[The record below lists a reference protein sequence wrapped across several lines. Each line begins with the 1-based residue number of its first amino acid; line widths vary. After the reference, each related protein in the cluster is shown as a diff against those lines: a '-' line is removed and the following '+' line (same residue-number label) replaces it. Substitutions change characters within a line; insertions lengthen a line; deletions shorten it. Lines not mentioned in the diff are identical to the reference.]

1 MRFLL
6 AVSIFFAFFVGT
18 SYYLA
23 KRIYQG
29 LVYFFSQL
37 NFAQIFIVFLL
48 LNSIMLLGFVRT
60 SLPFPE
66 MINYLLGL
74 IYAYYFGIFA
84 YLLMFTVL
92 ADFLLFLPKVLKLS
106 FTTMPYFK
114 GYVTLAVLLL
124 TTVTSLYGFIN
135 ARQIDHVTYEIPLQN
150 KTDISDLNMVLISDL
165 HLGAVGLEEN
175 LEHIVAEINALQPDV
190 VCIAGDFF
198 DTDYHAIRNP
208 EAALETLRKIQS
220 TFGIYACLGNHDAGP
235 TMGSMLSFVE
245 EADIHLLNED
255 YTVIDERLILVGR
268 LDEAPIGDYDK
279 LHRGELADFFTPVN
293 PALPVIV
300 LDHNPINVRTYD
312 EEPVDLIL
320 CGHTH
325 KGQLFPGS
333 LVTNALFTVDY
344 GYYRK
349 DAQSPQVIV
358 TSGVGFWGMPMR
370 VGTNCEIVS
379 IKFIDDKSE

>member
-1 MRFLL
+1 MLFLIAL
-6 AVSIFFAFFVGT
+6 LITFALFLGT

-23 KRIYQG
+23 QRIYQG
-29 LVYFFSQL
+29 LVLFFPKL
-37 NFAQIFIVFLL
+37 HFGALLTVFLVL
-48 LNSIMLLGFVRT
+48 TSIMLLGFTRSV
-60 SLPFPE
+60 LPFPE
-66 MINYLLGL
+66 TIKHIFSL

-84 YLLMFTVL
+84 YLLMFTIL
-92 ADFLLFLPKVLKLS
+92 ADFLLFLPRLLKLS
-106 FTTMPYFK
+106 FAATPYFK
-114 GYVTLAVLLL
+114 GYVTIAVLLL
-124 TTVTSLYGFIN
+124 TSVTCLYGFLN
-135 ARQIDHVTYEIPLQN
+135 ARQIEHVTYEIPLQN

-165 HLGAVGLEEN
+165 HLGAIGLEEN
-175 LEHIVAEINALQPDV
+175 LEHIVAEINALQPDI

-235 TMGSMLSFVE
+235 TMKSMLSFVE
-245 EADIHLLNED
+245 EADIHLLNEE
-255 YTVIDERLILVGR
+255 YTIIDERLILIGR

-293 PALPVIV
+293 PALPVVV

-379 IKFIDDKSE
+379 IKFINEQSE